1 MRRSICISEP
11 NIALAGQ
18 IRTWK
23 FSYTPSTTLP
33 AGTKLKFDMMMAT
46 RPSDWEIPSSSLEAG
61 ENMIWLQLPNGEQ
74 IESDEI
80 YLPNQYAPSFEFI
93 LPEEIKGGEVI
104 EFYMGSPG
112 SDPAKGTQ
120 AQTTTQKRH
129 PFNLYVDPKG
139 KGDYKDPEVF
149 TIDIRGNVLEN
160 IKIFTPSLVS
170 KNRRFDIVVRFEDA
184 YGNLTS
190 NAPEGTLIQLTY
202 EHLRENLNW
211 KLFVPET
218 GFIVLPNLYF
228 NEPGVYRIQL
238 KSSASDQFYYSSPI
252 KCFMENDFSVFWGT
266 LHGES
271 QSVDAGSNA
280 ENYMRHIRDEVGS
293 QFVGTSPFESL
304 AETPNEVWKAIC
316 ANVQEYNEEN
326 RFTTM
331 LGLSWLGDE
340 GEGLR
345 QLIYWKDNKPM
356 MRKKD
361 SKYTNLKKIYKIHSQ
376 KEVLGIPKFT
386 MGKGLET
393 DFSDYNPDYERVVE
407 IYNAWGCSECTK
419 EEGNLRPIDS
429 PSGEGIV
436 ENASGSIRK
445 ALAKNMRFGFVAGGL
460 DDRGVYAPLFESDQK
475 QYSPG
480 LTAIIAIE
488 QTRETLMQALYN
500 RSCYATTGAKIVLGF
515 AIAGSQMGSELST
528 QNKPGLA
535 YNRHIT
541 GFICGTD
548 NIVDV
553 SFICNGRVIHQLT
566 PHQINVEFEYD
577 HFQQLSEITID
588 SPDER
593 PPFAY
598 YYLRVIQEDGHI
610 AWSSP
615 IWVDLSS
622 SVSAPIRKPKGKS
635 VKK

>member
-184 YGNLTS
+184 YCNLTS

-293 QFVGTSPFESL
+293 QFIGTSPFESL

-316 ANVQEYNEEN
+316 ANVQEHNEEN

-331 LGLSWLGDE
+331 LGLS
-340 GEGLR
+340 
-345 QLIYWKDNKPM
+345 
-356 MRKKD
+356 
-361 SKYTNLKKIYKIHSQ
+361 
-376 KEVLGIPKFT
+376 
-386 MGKGLET
+386 
-393 DFSDYNPDYERVVE
+393 
-407 IYNAWGCSECTK
+407 
-419 EEGNLRPIDS
+419 
-429 PSGEGIV
+429 
-436 ENASGSIRK
+436 
-445 ALAKNMRFGFVAGGL
+445 
-460 DDRGVYAPLFESDQK
+460 
-475 QYSPG
+475 
-480 LTAIIAIE
+480 
-488 QTRETLMQALYN
+488 
-500 RSCYATTGAKIVLGF
+500 
-515 AIAGSQMGSELST
+515 
-528 QNKPGLA
+528 
-535 YNRHIT
+535 
-541 GFICGTD
+541 
-548 NIVDV
+548 
-553 SFICNGRVIHQLT
+553 
-566 PHQINVEFEYD
+566 
-577 HFQQLSEITID
+577 
-588 SPDER
+588 
-593 PPFAY
+593 
-598 YYLRVIQEDGHI
+598 
-610 AWSSP
+610 
-615 IWVDLSS
+615 
-622 SVSAPIRKPKGKS
+622 
-635 VKK
+635 